1 MTSAFTGLLAYPI
14 TPLDA
19 DGGVDLDALEGLV
32 GRAVEA
38 GADGVVVLATSGA
51 GVSFDDDERD
61 AVVRVAVAAAGAAPV
76 HAGVAGG
83 SAHRVAGRARA
94 VADAGA
100 TGLVLPPFAYLPLDD
115 AEVRALY
122 ARVAAAVPESPV
134 CFYNKPVQLGYDV
147 SPELLAD
154 LAADGSVVAVKDPA
168 SLPSRPG
175 GRVARLRDAA
185 PRVAVG
191 LSGDAALLDG
201 AEAADAWH
209 TGLAALAPAEYV
221 AVRRARVAGLGDE
234 VVDRPDAGGA
244 APARAW
250 LLDLA
255 RAIAATGRP
264 VTALHAV
271 AALLGTPTAPPRDAL
286 VPLTA
291 ADHAA
296 LWDVVAR
303 RP

>member
-19 DGGVDLDALEGLV
+19 DGDVDLDALEGHV

-38 GADGVVVLATSGA
+38 GVDGVAVLATSGS
-51 GVSFDDDERD
+51 GVSFDDAERD
-61 AVVRVAVAAAGAAPV
+61 AVVRVAVAAAGASPV
-76 HAGVAGG
+76 HVGVAAG
-83 SAHRVAGRARA
+83 SAHRAAGLARA
-94 VADAGA
+94 AVAAGA
-100 TGLVLPPFAYLPLDD
+100 TGLVLPPSSYLPLDE
-115 AEVRALY
+115 AEVRALF
-122 ARVAAAVPESPV
+122 ARVGAAASGAPV
-134 CFYNKPVQLGYDV
+134 CFYNKPAQLGFDV
-147 SPELLAD
+147 SPALLAD

-168 SLPSRPG
+168 SLPSRPA
-175 GRVARLRDAA
+175 GRVAELRSAA
-185 PRVAVG
+185 PAVAVG
-191 LSGDAALLDG
+191 LSGDPALAGG

-221 AVRRARVAGLGDE
+221 AVRAARFTGRGAGDDGGDDGARA
-234 VVDRPDAGGA
+234 A
-244 APARAW
+244 AAW

-255 RAIAATGRP
+255 RAVAATGRP
-264 VTALHAV
+264 VTALHAL

-291 ADHAA
+291 ADEAA
-296 LWDVVAR
+296 LRDVVAR

>member
-1 MTSAFTGLLAYPI
+1 MRGMTSAFTGLLAYPI
-14 TPLDA
+14 TPLDD
-19 DGGVDLDALEGLV
+19 DGDVDLDGLEGLV
-32 GRAVEA
+32 GRAVAA
-38 GADGVVVLATSGA
+38 GADGVVVLATSGS
-51 GVSFDDDERD
+51 GVSFDDAERD
-61 AVVRVAVAAAGAAPV
+61 AVVRVAVAAAGGAPV
-76 HAGVAGG
+76 HAGVAGE
-83 SAHRVAGRARA
+83 SAHQVVGRARGA
-94 VADAGA
+94 VGAGA
-100 TGLVLPPFAYLPLDD
+100 DGLVLPPFAYLPLDD

-122 ARVAAAVPESPV
+122 ARVAAVAPGTPV

-168 SLPSRPG
+168 SLPSRPR
-175 GRVARLRDAA
+175 GRVRGLRSGA
-185 PRVAVG
+185 PGVAVG

-221 AVRRARVAGLGDE
+221 AVRRARVAGL
-234 VVDRPDAGGA
+234 DAGPDGDGA
-244 APARAW
+244 AAARAW
-250 LLDLA
+250 LRDLA
-255 RAIAATGRP
+255 GAVAATGRP
-264 VTALHAV
+264 VAALHAL

-291 ADHAA
+291 ADEAA
-296 LWDVVAR
+296 LRDVVAR